1 MLYRVCAALTLAAVA
16 AGVQTA
22 AGQAAAPPPEPG
34 PKVGDVAPNFNVSGA
49 TKDGV
54 SKSPVSL
61 AAFKGQTVVLAFFP
75 KARTTGCTA
84 QMTHY
89 RDLWASL
96 FNSGKGITVIGI
108 STDADTT
115 LANWA
120 KEANLP
126 MLFASDAAGDIGR
139 AYGALSGSATR
150 EARLLYIVGPDGKI
164 ASTTKPFKPMV
175 EDSYTELGAQLK
187 KIAGT
192 K

>member
-1 MLYRVCAALTLAAVA
+1 MRRFALALSALAL
-16 AGVQTA
+16 
-22 AGQAAAPPPEPG
+22 AAAPLVAQAPEPG
-34 PKVGDVAPNFNVSGA
+34 PKAGEMAPDFTLAGA

-54 SKSPVSL
+54 MKTPISLSK
-61 AAFKGQTVVLAFFP
+61 FKGQTVVIAFFP

-89 RDLWASL
+89 RDKWAEI
-96 FNSGKGITVIGI
+96 FNSGRGVTVIGI

-120 KEANLP
+120 KEANFP
-126 MLFASDAAGDIGR
+126 MLFASDIDGKIGS
-139 AYGALSGSATR
+139 AYGAYNGKM
-150 EARLLYIVGPDGKI
+150 ENRLLYVVGPDGKI

-175 EDSYTELGAQLK
+175 EDSYTELANQIK
-187 KIAGT
+187 KAGS